1 MEDKKKMKEHHEVQ
15 EETNNKNVVCLENII
30 KERKIKHFQNNK
42 K

>member
-1 MEDKKKMKEHHEVQ
+1 MKEHHEVQ
-15 EETNNKNVVCLENII
+15 EETNNKNVCLENII